1 MKTTTEAA
9 RGVANKQEIYAMITR
24 DILDDIDIN
33 SNCIGILAYA
43 LAHTHRAVGRTELMT
58 RFKIGKKTYY
68 ECIDLLEKKGYC
80 VKVDQ
85 VNYQKGKFGFNTSG
99 HFFYKYP
106 INSIKWLEVYGDEN
120 DRQKAIKIL
129 YESAKK
135 FGLEANVVGLSEPT
149 IVGLSEPTSGSIR
162 THYSGSNQTHII
174 NRIDIKKEIDLDFLQ
189 NQTESIAQS
198 DTEINP
204 ISDSIT
210 ARMYEGKQ
218 DGCGVSS
225 ARIGK
230 KKQERS
236 ETEQSLKLYRTQFE
250 TLHGLYL
257 GKKGDLDDHFK
268 KFCNKLKTSTKI
280 ESDLEQFASGVKNYM
295 AHCEKNRTDEK
306 YITHF
311 KNFIHNMVWKD
322 YQAPSTPQQNK
333 EVEVITSENAEKLRI
348 QW

>member
-1 MKTTTEAA
+1 MPFCSYVDKIHHTKYYFRNHEVCDYINEQDIDDLPIYEDGRNTIRTSTSVHFAHSV
-9 RGVANKQEIYAMITR
+9 GVHNVHPILYLYKRLQQKI
-24 DILDDIDIN
+24 ILDCN
-33 SNCIGILAYA
+33 S
-43 LAHTHRAVGRTELMT
+43 
-58 RFKIGKKTYY
+58 
-68 ECIDLLEKKGYC
+68 
-80 VKVDQ
+80 
-85 VNYQKGKFGFNTSG
+85 
-99 HFFYKYP
+99 
-106 INSIKWLEVYGDEN
+106 
-120 DRQKAIKIL
+120 
-129 YESAKK
+129 
-135 FGLEANVVGLSEPT
+135 
-149 IVGLSEPTSGSIR
+149 
-162 THYSGSNQTHII
+162 
-174 NRIDIKKEIDLDFLQ
+174 
-189 NQTESIAQS
+189 ESIAQS

-204 ISDSIT
+204 ISDSI
-210 ARMYEGKQ
+210 ASRMYEGKQ
-218 DGCGVSS
+218 DGCGASS

-236 ETEQSLKLYRTQFE
+236 ETEQALKLYRTQFE
-250 TLHGLYL
+250 TLHRLYL

-322 YQAPSTPQQNK
+322 YQAPFTPQQNK